1 MIAEDAGSADIK
13 TGDREMTRAAF
24 SSTVRSQG
32 PVVLHKVAEID
43 LGGREVTAYYRLTGP
58 RGPRILHDLAEAEDA
73 FEREAERLVPVIDWA
88 PRAQVA

>member
-1 MIAEDAGSADIK
+1 MIAEDAGLADI
-13 TGDREMTRAAF
+13 TSSDRGMTRAAF

-73 FEREAERLVPVIDWA
+73 FDREAERLVPVVAWT